1 MDPAER
7 GPDRVALAAFTGVV
21 LFGGTNFV
29 AVKVTIREL
38 DPFWGAGIRFLAAAA
53 ILFAIVLA
61 RRLPLPKGGA
71 LVGALIY
78 GALGFFAFYALAY
91 YALGHLPAGIV
102 SVTAASAPLLTL
114 VLAVA
119 QRLEPFRWR
128 GLAGAVLAIAGV
140 AIMAGRG
147 AGADLHV
154 PAILAVIGA
163 AACASEA
170 GLLLKR
176 FPGSHPVT
184 TNAVGM
190 ATGAVLLIAAS
201 VVTGERLVLPSRAS
215 TWVATLYLVVVGSI
229 ALFVLFIVALNR
241 WTATGVSYQF
251 VLFPVVAV
259 LLSAW
264 LLDERM
270 TLPMAVG
277 GALVLAGTYVGALSG
292 KRVSPAEPEAPAE
305 PEVASTAAGRGPPC

>member
-1 MDPAER
+1 MNPAER
-7 GPDRVALAAFTGVV
+7 GPDRVALAAFAGVV
-21 LFGGTNFV
+21 LLGGTNFV
-29 AVKVTIREL
+29 AAKFTIREL
-38 DPFWGAGIRFLAAAA
+38 APFWGAGTRFLAAAA
-53 ILFAIVLA
+53 ILFAIVFA

-71 LVGALIY
+71 LIGAVIY
-78 GALGFFAFYALAY
+78 GTLGFFVFYALAY
-91 YALGHLPAGIV
+91 YALDHLPAGIV

-114 VLAVA
+114 LLAVA
-119 QRLEPFRWR
+119 QRLESFRWR

-147 AGADLHV
+147 AGADLHL

-163 AACASEA
+163 AASASEA

-176 FPGSHPVT
+176 FPGSHPIT

-201 VVTGERLVLPSRAS
+201 VLTGEPRTVPTTTS
-215 TWVATLYLVVVGSI
+215 TWVALLYLVALGSV
-229 ALFVLFIVALNR
+229 ALFILFVIALNR
-241 WTATGVSYQF
+241 WTASGVSYQF

-270 TLPMAVG
+270 TLPMAAG

-292 KRVSPAEPEAPAE
+292 RRVSPTEPEAPLEAQ
-305 PEVASTAAGRGPPC
+305 ASAAGRGPPC